1 MKALI
6 KNCLV
11 AVAASLATAG
21 AMAATVTLADTG
33 STYSYKVIGDLW
45 GGGATW
51 GGVNLSTYDSF
62 VAANPVSAWS
72 TGQSAFGNNS
82 GLPQNTLWAANTDL
96 ALYREFTLADA
107 LSGALTLNVAA
118 DNGFLVFLNDQ
129 LLAKDNAEGYTAYW
143 EYTFT
148 NSASLLKAGTNTL
161 KILAEDHGGAT
172 FFDMKLTARVADAT
186 VPEPGS
192 LALAGLALLGAVG
205 ARRRRA

>member
-1 MKALI
+1 MRARLMKKILA
-6 KNCLV
+6 LV
-11 AVAASLATAG
+11 AGLATAS
-21 AMAATVTLADTG
+21 AMASTVTLADTG
-33 STYSYKVIGDLW
+33 DTYSYKVIGDLW
-45 GGGATW
+45 GGGTTW
-51 GGVNLSTYDSF
+51 AGVNLGTFDSF
-62 VAANPVSAWS
+62 AASNPISGWS
-72 TGQSAFGNNS
+72 TGASAFGNNG
-82 GLPQNTLWAANTDL
+82 GLPQGTAWAANTDL

-107 LSGALTLNVAA
+107 LSGTLTLNVAA

-129 LLAKDNAEGYTAYW
+129 LLAKDNAEGYTSYW

-172 FFDMKLTARVADAT
+172 FFDMKLTAT

-192 LALAGLALLGAVG
+192 LLLAGLGLLGAAA